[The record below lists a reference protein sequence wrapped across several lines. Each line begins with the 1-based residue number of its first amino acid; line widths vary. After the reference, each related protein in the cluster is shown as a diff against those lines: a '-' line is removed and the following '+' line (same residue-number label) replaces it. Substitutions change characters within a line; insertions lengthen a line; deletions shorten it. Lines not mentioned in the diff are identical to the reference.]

1 MKVKFGALVVDG
13 RGKIGG
19 HVMSKNRSGAYMR
32 TKVTPTNPNTAAQSA
47 VRSILTGLSQAWRG
61 LTQAQRNAWNGAV
74 SSFATT
80 DIFGDI
86 KNPSGINLY
95 VKLNANLAEIGVSAI
110 SLPPLPESVPA
121 PILGAIT
128 ATAGTPAFTVAFSP
142 TPIAA
147 DTSYIIRATAQVSP
161 GKKFVKNLYRNV
173 QIVAAAGTSPANI
186 LSAYVAKFGTLVEGQ
201 KIGIEILA
209 VNENTGQKSTA
220 YNGEVIVAA

>member
-32 TKVTPTNPNTAAQSA
+32 TKVTPTNPNTASQSA

-95 VKLNANLAEIGVSAI
+95 VKLNANLAEVGVSAI
-110 SLPPLPESVPA
+110 SLPPLPESVAA

-128 ATAGTPAFTVAFSP
+128 ATAGSPAFTVAFTP
-142 TPIAA
+142 TPVPA
-147 DTSYIIRATAQVSP
+147 DTSYIVRCTAQVSP

-173 QIVAAAGTSPANI
+173 SVIAAAAASPANI
-186 LSAYVAKFGTLVEGQ
+186 LAAYVAKFGTLVEGQ

-209 VNENTGQKSTA
+209 VNETTGQKSTA